1 MVAKQYNK
9 STLLLKAAAFLLLP
23 SFSLAGPAKD
33 YFSDNNSTVY
43 QNKTNSSNL
52 NAKNPLIK
60 INSFDLSRLKN
71 IEEYGIKSQ
80 DLDDIVKED
89 QKENNS
95 LYSLVRLELLADK
108 LSLYYRKKGLILT
121 KVYFPPQNIK
131 KRTLYIDL
139 VLGEIE
145 DVIVNK
151 NELYSN
157 ERLIRPFMDLLNK
170 PAFIPS
176 LESSLIEINNYPG
189 VSINTRF
196 KEGDA
201 IGKSKIDILIK
212 EEHMSDFNF
221 SFDNYGSEYTGSMR
235 GTLSAS
241 FYNLTDHA
249 DRLNINALATFN
261 PTNSF
266 YLGAN
271 YGFKLAPYY
280 NDPGLNNFFK
290 HGVNVTFG
298 YQETQYTVGGD
309 FEGLNY
315 KGKANTFYLQFD
327 KDLILRNSHKL
338 NTSIKLSK
346 KLAQTTEGNDTTS
359 KTTDNQL
366 SIFNW
371 GTTLRWNDFIG
382 SQSANI
388 IRFDYHRGLPGFAG
402 AMENNDEDIAREGK
416 NEVKAPM
423 DFTRFNLTVSRNQRV
438 GPYQLITRLTSQY
451 TDDLLLP
458 SEQSSLGG
466 ATSVRGYANSD
477 FTGDTSNII
486 SVEIISQSNARK
498 LVLPISNLKLATF
511 IDYGIGTRI
520 DALAGSEQS
529 SAEMISVGGYAQFL
543 KEGKF
548 SSKLEIAMPL
558 TTVGDSDNKQF
569 EVLFNFNR
577 GF

>member
-266 YLGAN
+266 
-271 YGFKLAPYY
+271 
-280 NDPGLNNFFK
+280 
-290 HGVNVTFG
+290 
-298 YQETQYTVGGD
+298 
-309 FEGLNY
+309 
-315 KGKANTFYLQFD
+315 
-327 KDLILRNSHKL
+327 
-338 NTSIKLSK
+338 LS
-346 KLAQTTEGNDTTS
+346 
-359 KTTDNQL
+359 
-366 SIFNW
+366 
-371 GTTLRWNDFIG
+371 R
-382 SQSANI
+382 
-388 IRFDYHRGLPGFAG
+388 R
-402 AMENNDEDIAREGK
+402 
-416 NEVKAPM
+416 
-423 DFTRFNLTVSRNQRV
+423 
-438 GPYQLITRLTSQY
+438 
-451 TDDLLLP
+451 
-458 SEQSSLGG
+458 
-466 ATSVRGYANSD
+466 
-477 FTGDTSNII
+477 
-486 SVEIISQSNARK
+486 
-498 LVLPISNLKLATF
+498 
-511 IDYGIGTRI
+511 
-520 DALAGSEQS
+520 
-529 SAEMISVGGYAQFL
+529 
-543 KEGKF
+543 
-548 SSKLEIAMPL
+548 
-558 TTVGDSDNKQF
+558 
-569 EVLFNFNR
+569 
-577 GF
+577 

>member
-1 MVAKQYNK
+1 MVAKHYYK
-9 STLLLKAAAFLLLP
+9 STLLLKAAALLLLP
-23 SFSLAGPAKD
+23 SLSLAESTKD
-33 YFSDNNSTVY
+33 YFSDNNSAVY

-52 NAKNPLIK
+52 NAKNPLIQV
-60 INSFDLSRLKN
+60 NAFDISRLKN
-71 IEEYGIKSQ
+71 IEEY
-80 DLDDIVKED
+80 DIRSEELELIIQKD
-89 QKENNS
+89 QKENNNR
-95 LYSLVRLELLADK
+95 YSLVRLELLADK

-121 KVYFPPQNIK
+121 KVYFPPQDIK
-131 KRTLYIDL
+131 NKTLYIDL

-145 DVIVNK
+145 NVSVNK
-151 NELYSN
+151 NELYSS

-196 KEGDA
+196 KEGDD
-201 IGKSKIDILIK
+201 IGKSKIDISIK
-212 EEHMSDFNF
+212 EEHMSDYNF

-235 GTLSAS
+235 GTLSAN

-249 DRLNINALATFN
+249 DRLSINALATFN
-261 PTNSF
+261 PTNSV

-280 NDPGLNNFFK
+280 SSPNLNSIFK
-290 HGVNVTFG
+290 HGINVTFG

-309 FEGLNY
+309 FENLNY
-315 KGKANTFYLQFD
+315 KGKANTLYLQLD
-327 KDLILRNSHKL
+327 KDLILRTSHGL

-346 KLAQTTEGNDTTS
+346 KLAQTTEGTETDS
-359 KTTDNQL
+359 KTIDNQL

-382 SQSANI
+382 SPSANI

-402 AMENNDEDIAREGK
+402 AMENGEEDIARK
-416 NEVKAPM
+416 DDNEVKAPI
-423 DFTRFNLTVSRNQRV
+423 DFTRYNLVVSRNQKV
-438 GPYQLITRLTSQY
+438 GPYQLVSRLTSQY
-451 TDDLLLP
+451 TEDMLLP

-486 SVEIISQSNARK
+486 SVEIISQSSARK

-520 DALAGSEQS
+520 DALGNEDS

-548 SSKLEIAMPL
+548 SSKFEIAMPL